1 VQNPVTI
8 DQLSELQPDIA
19 VLRRQDDFYAAR
31 HPGPGDVQL
40 IIEVADTS
48 LEYDRQLKLPLYA
61 RAGIPEVWLIDL
73 AREVVEVFADVTA
86 DRFAAV
92 TVARGRD
99 PIPSRALGDAV
110 LRVPDVLP

>member
-1 VQNPVTI
+1 
-8 DQLSELQPDIA
+8 
-19 VLRRQDDFYAAR
+19 
-31 HPGPGDVQL
+31 VQL

-92 TVARGRD
+92 TVARGCD